1 MARGQESV
9 RNGSCAT
16 GSAGGGAAADA
27 VAMNLGEAGAATASL
42 VLRNV
47 NVTLLG
53 KVLNQQKQ
61 DGRAAVQL
69 IDGAAEVAAPPP
81 GAPEPGKGGL
91 VDVTA

>member
-1 MARGQESV
+1 V
-9 RNGSCAT
+9 
-16 GSAGGGAAADA
+16 AADA
-27 VAMNLGEAGAATASL
+27 VAMNLGEAGASVASL

-61 DGRAAVQL
+61 EGRAAVQL
-69 IDGAAEVAAPPP
+69 IAGSAEVAPPQ
-81 GAPEPGKGGL
+81 GAPEPGKGAL

>member
-9 RNGSCAT
+9 RNGRSGA
-16 GSAGGGAAADA
+16 GSLVVGVAADA
-27 VAMNLGEAGAATASL
+27 ARMNLGEAGAATASL

-69 IDGAAEVAAPPP
+69 IDGAADVAPPP
-81 GAPEPGKGGL
+81 RAPEPGKGAL